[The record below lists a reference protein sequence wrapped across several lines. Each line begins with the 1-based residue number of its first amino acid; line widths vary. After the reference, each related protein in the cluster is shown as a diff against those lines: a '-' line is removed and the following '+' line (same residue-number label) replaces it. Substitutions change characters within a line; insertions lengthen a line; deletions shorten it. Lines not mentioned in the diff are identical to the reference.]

1 MAHSLEVQINKH
13 GFYYWN
19 MGVLCGRH
27 FCAQDFAVFH
37 SVLYVSSYFYYL
49 EVYALYLVGYDTKSF
64 FTDV

>member
-1 MAHSLEVQINKH
+1 
-13 GFYYWN
+13 